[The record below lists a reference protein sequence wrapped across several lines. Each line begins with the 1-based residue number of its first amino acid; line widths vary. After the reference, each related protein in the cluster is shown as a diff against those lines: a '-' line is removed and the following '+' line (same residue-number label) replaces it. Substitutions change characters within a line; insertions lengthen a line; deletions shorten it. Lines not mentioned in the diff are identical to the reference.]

1 MIKIAENRYFKMIY
15 LLLEKGSMT
24 APQLAKHF
32 EVSVRTI
39 YRDIDILSSAGIP
52 IYATQGKGG
61 GISIQDNF
69 VLNKSM
75 LSEKEQ
81 RQILMAL
88 HSINAINAENTD
100 VLLSKLSGIFQRQN
114 VNWIEVDFS
123 SWIKY
128 GKSENVFE
136 LLKSAIFQV
145 KRVSF
150 NYSSSN
156 GESIKRL
163 VEPLKLVFK
172 NRYWF
177 LYGYCCLREDYRI
190 FKLSRMRNVEISSES
205 FIRQAPSQIFVD
217 LEQSQEELISLKLLF
232 EKELAFKVYD
242 YFDSITEREDGK
254 LLVEASLPNNDWLY
268 SFILSF
274 CDKVEV
280 IEPEAI
286 RKEVKE
292 KIKKIKNKYIT

>member
-61 GISIQDNF
+61 GISIQD
-69 VLNKSM
+69 
-75 LSEKEQ
+75 
-81 RQILMAL
+81 
-88 HSINAINAENTD
+88 
-100 VLLSKLSGIFQRQN
+100 
-114 VNWIEVDFS
+114 
-123 SWIKY
+123 
-128 GKSENVFE
+128 
-136 LLKSAIFQV
+136 
-145 KRVSF
+145 
-150 NYSSSN
+150 
-156 GESIKRL
+156 
-163 VEPLKLVFK
+163 
-172 NRYWF
+172 
-177 LYGYCCLREDYRI
+177 
-190 FKLSRMRNVEISSES
+190 S

-217 LEQSQEELISLKLLF
+217 LEQSQEELISLKLIF